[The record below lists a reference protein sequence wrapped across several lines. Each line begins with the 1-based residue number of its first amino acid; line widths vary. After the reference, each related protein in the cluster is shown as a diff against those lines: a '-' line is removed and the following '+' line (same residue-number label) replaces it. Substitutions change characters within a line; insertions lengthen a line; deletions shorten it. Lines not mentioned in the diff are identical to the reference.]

1 MMERTPEE
9 ERIFRAL
16 SSIQTPDFDIEEA
29 VRQRRE
35 QKPAPGRRPLPKA
48 ALLCACLLLA
58 LMAGAAAAGLSGG
71 WAWFFGAC
79 RKGRSPLWR

>member
-58 LMAGAAAAGLSGG
+58 LMCLGLYRAMVTWGA
-71 WAWFFGAC
+71 
-79 RKGRSPLWR
+79 RKWEAL

>member
-35 QKPAPGRRPLPKA
+35 QKPAPGRRPPTESVGSREA
-48 ALLCACLLLA
+48 ARATRRRST
-58 LMAGAAAAGLSGG
+58 AAGK
-71 WAWFFGAC
+71 
-79 RKGRSPLWR
+79 R